1 MSVKTIPIHH
11 SGFSTQI
18 PLDPLGPGHV
28 LAGPGLGK
36 EGLEGV
42 VPEGLVGGHVAVGLD
57 AMFEAVELPAG
68 VSDLATSLA
77 DVDGDALTLGRKD

>member
-18 PLDPLGPGHV
+18 PLDPLGSGHV

-42 VPEGLVGGHVAVGLD
+42 VPEGLVGGHAAIGLD
-57 AMFEAVELPAG
+57 PVLEAVELPAG
-68 VSDLATSLA
+68 VTDLAASLA
-77 DVDGDALTLGRKD
+77 DVDRNTLTLKKE